1 MKFAQILYN
10 KAHWIFEAEEKP
22 AFAPNIILVDITD
35 KPDVQ
40 EGWYYNG
47 DTVEFTKPVLPNP
60 IEPTNPAPTM
70 EELQAQTLVN
80 TEYLIAMNE
89 MGIQGGT
96 L

>member
-1 MKFAQILYN
+1 MVLREYEENGYKVVEYTQDGKTVSSEVRIL
-10 KAHWIFEAEEKP
+10 I
-22 AFAPNIILVDITD
+22 
-35 KPDVQ
+35 
-40 EGWYYNG
+40 
-47 DTVEFTKPVLPNP
+47 P
-60 IEPTNPAPTM
+60 IYIPEPTEPKPSM